1 MWAAYPREAMTRNHV
16 LAAPE
21 SCHVGRDLLHRLAN
35 LADSNSGPR
44 SAAFN
49 TMPKFV
55 TIGYGDREG
64 YDKTDAAIRDAAH
77 AHDARLRESGVL
89 MGVAGTPVQVRN
101 PDARE
106 LGTKTGPFMS
116 SALPIAGIEAATLSE
131 AVKIVSQT
139 PCAVAHGVVE
149 VWPLEQV

>member
-1 MWAAYPREAMTRNHV
+1 
-16 LAAPE
+16 
-21 SCHVGRDLLHRLAN
+21 
-35 LADSNSGPR
+35 
-44 SAAFN
+44 
-49 TMPKFV
+49 MPKFV

-116 SALPIAGIEAATLSE
+116 SALPIAGFAIIEAATLSE